1 MNTFNSQISE
11 DQLNLI
17 KIALQ
22 KDSTYS
28 ESEEFLIGMIEDI
41 IEGKR
46 HRNYPWSLLLIFEGD
61 IIMAHEVEMI
71 DGVAQMAYA
80 GDKPWH
86 GLGVEVSNDLTPAQM
101 QKKAGLDWDVY
112 KTPAFIE
119 VAGEKINVGKQGL
132 VRSSDDKVLDII
144 GDDWNPVQNTEAFE
158 FFSEY
163 VLAGDMEMNTAGSLK
178 GGKNVFA
185 LAKVKESFSILG
197 DDQVDSY
204 LLFSNPHE
212 YGKAIDIRFTP
223 IRVVCNNT
231 LTFSL
236 QSSSK
241 NFVKLNHRSKFDA
254 DMVKQQMGL
263 ASEKFAQYKEMA
275 EFLSTKTF
283 SVDKLINYYNEVFP
297 HTYSKG
303 KEVNAV
309 EDLTKNA
316 KAAMDVLYT
325 QPGANF
331 GEGTWWQ
338 ALNSVTYLTD
348 HKMGRSAES
357 RMQSAWFGQ
366 NQARKIKAVNKAVE
380 YANAA

>member
-1 MNTFNSQISE
+1 MS
-11 DQLNLI
+11 
-17 KIALQ
+17 
-22 KDSTYS
+22 
-28 ESEEFLIGMIEDI
+28 
-41 IEGKR
+41 
-46 HRNYPWSLLLIFEGD
+46 
-61 IIMAHEVEMI
+61 HEVEMV

-80 GDKPWH
+80 GEKPWH
-86 GLGVEVSNDLTPAQM
+86 GLGVEVSNDLTPNQIM
-101 QKKAGLDWDVY
+101 KKAGLDWSV
-112 KTPAFIE
+112 
-119 VAGEKINVGKQGL
+119 EKVPLYFTNRGGKAVSVNKQAL
-132 VRSSDDKVLDII
+132 VRSTDQKVLDVI
-144 GDDWNPVQNTEAFE
+144 GDDWNPVQNEDAFE

-197 DDQVDSY
+197 EDQVDSY

-212 YGKAIDIRFTP
+212 YGKAIDVRFTP
-223 IRVVCNNT
+223 VRVVCNNT

-236 QSSSK
+236 QAASK

-263 ASEKFAQYKEMA
+263 ASEKFAKYKEMA
-275 EFLSTKTF
+275 EFLSTKKF
-283 SVDKLINYYNEVFP
+283 SVESLINYYNEVFP

-303 KEVNAV
+303 KEVKAI

-338 ALNSVTYLTD
+338 ALNSVTYMTD
-348 HKMGRSAES
+348 HTMGRNAET
-357 RMQSAWFGQ
+357 RLQSAWFGQ
-366 NQARKIKAVNKAVE
+366 NQARKVKAVNKAVE
-380 YANAA
+380 YATAA